1 MSPKALSD
9 KNAVRLRD
17 TTRNLINTVA
27 TDSLNVGTANALET
41 PAPVP
46 ARSAV
51 ASALL
56 ERQGFLATAA
66 LGAPAVRQHGG
77 GQARRA
83 LMTQQPGGRHA
94 HSTGG
99 EIKSLCCAAAGIIA
113 LASRLCGAHAHPLTG
128 VRRAAHPAAP
138 LRSTPHPHAQHV
150 EGYRRHEQIEVAT
163 EPRRHG
169 ERNAAMKNPA
179 GHLLASKP
187 RLLSHGQS
195 GVDVLARPQFTGTNR
210 LLDAIKPTKGDE
222 GFLGHKKLVTV
233 NNNGERPFLKGRTRR
248 QLVMRHPIGNL
259 SVAVNVATRKRVH
272 VPNLYEACSKSEV
285 YKREGVRYARRVAPY
300 AYGNSLFPSVASP
313 LAHANVNALRLGEAQ
328 A

>member
-1 MSPKALSD
+1 MSPQSFSD
-9 KNAVRLRD
+9 KKVVRLRD
-17 TTRNLINTVA
+17 TTRNPIHTVIS
-27 TDSLNVGTANALET
+27 DSHNLGVANAKEHSS
-41 PAPVP
+41 PVP
-46 ARSAV
+46 ACSSAASAV
-51 ASALL
+51 L
-56 ERQGFLATAA
+56 ERQGSFATAGLRA
-66 LGAPAVRQHGG
+66 TAVRKHGG
-77 GQARRA
+77 GREPHAP
-83 LMTQQPGGRHA
+83 LTQQPGGRPTRW
-94 HSTGG
+94 TGG
-99 EIKSLCCAAAGIIA
+99 EIDSRCEAASLIA
-113 LASRLCGAHAHPLTG
+113 PALRPCVARAYPLTG
-128 VRRAAHPAAP
+128 VRRGAHPAAP

-179 GHLLASKP
+179 GHLLASKA

-233 NNNGERPFLKGRTRR
+233 NHNGERPFLKGRTRR

-285 YKREGVRYARRVAPY
+285 YKREGVRYARRVTPY
-300 AYGNSLFPSVASP
+300 AYGNSLFSSVASP